1 MNTAKRRVW
10 PVAPWM
16 ATAFGLG
23 LVFFESGCAE
33 LSGLRSVVPD
43 RTSVLSLWD
52 KPQVGSPMPGTDHY
66 AANLHAERQRAGLD
80 TKSTASPL
88 LARNQPIDPLEPGSS
103 TELAAT
109 TGQSGN
115 NSGAGASTEP
125 ARDART
131 YVTLGRPEPLP
142 AFALESQSRKLA
154 SAASSGSWRPERT
167 TVPSAGASE
176 PETPRPD
183 DFPTLASGAAEP
195 VNGSLEKPNANEAE
209 AILAQAE
216 AKLRA
221 LKTYR
226 VKVSRI
232 ERIGGQ
238 LPPPEELSLS
248 VRTEP
253 KAVRLEWPDGPNRGR
268 EVIYST
274 ALDPKMI
281 FVHVASSA
289 IPLPAL
295 KIAVDSPLVMKNSR
309 HSITEAGLETIVEK
323 LRKVERHELGN
334 SEKHDEL
341 EYRGVAKPPGLDH
354 PCNQFVI
361 RSASGEVWRIF
372 LDPRSDLPCMVVGED
387 QRGELI
393 ERYVYRDITENPT
406 ELALADAFE
415 PDKRWGESKGLLS
428 RLARA
433 ATGTDLPA
441 NSQSRTR

>member
-1 MNTAKRRVW
+1 MNKAKRRVW
-10 PVAPWM
+10 PVAPLM

-23 LVFFESGCAE
+23 LVFFESGCAG
-33 LSGLRSVVPD
+33 LSGLRSVAPD
-43 RTSVLSLWD
+43 HTSVLSLWD
-52 KPQVGSPMPGTDHY
+52 KPQVGSPTPGTDHY
-66 AANLHAERQRAGLD
+66 AANLHFERERAGLE
-80 TKSTASPL
+80 TKSTESPL

-109 TGQSGN
+109 TGQSRD
-115 NSGAGASTEP
+115 NSNTGASTDPE
-125 ARDART
+125 RDGRT

-142 AFALESQSRKLA
+142 ALALDAQSRKLT
-154 SAASSGSWRPERT
+154 SAVSSGSWRPERT
-167 TVPSAGASE
+167 TVPSAPASG

-183 DFPTLASGAAEP
+183 DSRRLASGPAES
-195 VNGSLEKPNANEAE
+195 VDGSLEKPNASEAE

-221 LKTYR
+221 LKTYK

-232 ERIGGQ
+232 ERVGGQ
-238 LPPPEELSLS
+238 LAPPELVSIS

-268 EVIYST
+268 EVIYSST
-274 ALDPKMI
+274 LDPTRL
-281 FVHVASSA
+281 FVHVANSA
-289 IPLPAL
+289 IPLPVI
-295 KIAVDSPLVMKNSR
+295 KIAIDSPLVMKNSR

-323 LRKVERHELGN
+323 LRKVERHEVGSLEQN
-334 SEKHDEL
+334 DEL
-341 EYRGVAKPPGLDH
+341 EYRGLAKPPGLDH
-354 PCNQFVI
+354 PCNQFMI
-361 RSASGEVWRIF
+361 RSASGEVWKIF

-387 QRGELI
+387 QHGELI

-406 ELALADAFE
+406 DLALADAFE

-433 ATGTDLPA
+433 ATGPDLPA